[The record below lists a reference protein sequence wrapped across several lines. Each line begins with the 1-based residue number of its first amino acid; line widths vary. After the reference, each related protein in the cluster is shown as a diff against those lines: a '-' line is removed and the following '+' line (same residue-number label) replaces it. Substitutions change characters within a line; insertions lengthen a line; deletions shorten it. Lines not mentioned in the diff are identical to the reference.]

1 MKCGSPAEIHNR
13 NSQLAAFSWCIQ
25 ASVVSVAPRRDS
37 GIRLM
42 KAFMRSTLV
51 ASALAFAFFG
61 ASNVRASTL
70 VIDRTAAG
78 GDQWD
83 YVFYSH
89 TGGDL
94 TIDILAADW
103 TSPTTG
109 GLGLED
115 SYIEFYVNN
124 GSPIGALTGTLIDWN
139 DDSDFATGG
148 DADGSTDELDSFLR
162 LLGLPA
168 SNYILA
174 VGNCCSD
181 VPGTDARAN
190 TGSKLPAGEDGQ
202 LDYRVTF
209 TSTPSV
215 SEVPVPTALP
225 LFVTGLAGLALLA
238 RRRKKRAA

>member
-1 MKCGSPAEIHNR
+1 
-13 NSQLAAFSWCIQ
+13 
-25 ASVVSVAPRRDS
+25 
-37 GIRLM
+37 M
-42 KAFMRSTLV
+42 KAFMRGALV
-51 ASALAFAFFG
+51 ASGLAFVSLG
-61 ASNVRASTL
+61 ASDVRASTL
-70 VIDRTAAG
+70 VIDRTATG

-94 TIDILAADW
+94 TIDILAVGW
-103 TSPTTG
+103 TSPITG

-115 SYIEFYVNN
+115 PYIEFYVNN
-124 GSPIGALTGTLIDWN
+124 GSPIGALTGTLVDWN
-139 DDSDFATGG
+139 DDSEAGFLTGG
-148 DADGSTDELDSFLR
+148 DADGSTNELDSFLR
-162 LLGLPA
+162 LPGLPGG
-168 SNYILA
+168 SYILA

-209 TSTPSV
+209 TSTPLV

-225 LFVTGLAGLALLA
+225 LFVTGLAGLALLG
-238 RRRKKRAA
+238 RRRKKRPA